1 MAYIGNFDAS
11 TVAPATEYQALPSGE
26 YLMAVTES
34 EMKETKGGTGQYLQM
49 SLTVLNAAVQEH
61 LGRKVFVRLNLINAN
76 QTAVDIAQREL
87 SAICHAVGVL
97 KLQDSQQL
105 HDLPMTC
112 KVAHLPAKGEYAESN
127 KISAYKPASE
137 YGKGKPGAPAA
148 PRPGVPQPPRP
159 VAPAPAG
166 VVQPP
171 RPAAPAATP
180 AGTPPWNEAPFAAP
194 AAAPAAPAPA
204 PVEAPR
210 VAPWRQAAAA

>member
-1 MAYIGNFDAS
+1 MAYIGIFDAN

-49 SLTVLNAAVQEH
+49 TFTVLNAAVQEH

-105 HDLPMTC
+105 HDLPMCC

-137 YGKGKPGAPAA
+137 YGKGKPGAVAA
-148 PRPGVPQPPRP
+148 PRPGVPTPPQPLRP
-159 VAPAPAG
+159 TASAAVPFAAPPAYPAQAPVTAVAPAP
-166 VVQPP
+166 
-171 RPAAPAATP
+171 
-180 AGTPPWNEAPFAAP
+180 
-194 AAAPAAPAPA
+194 AAPAAPAPA
-204 PVEAPR
+204 APK
-210 VAPWRQAAAA
+210 VAPWRQSAPAAA

>member
-11 TVAPATEYQALPSGE
+11 TVAPATEFQALPSGE

-97 KLQDSQQL
+97 KLQDSTQL

-112 KVAHLPAKGEYAESN
+112 KVAHIPAKGEFAESN

-137 YGKGKPGAPAA
+137 YGKGKPGAPAT

-159 VAPAPAG
+159 VAPAG
-166 VVQPP
+166 VAQPP
-171 RPAAPAATP
+171 RPVAQSAAP

-194 AAAPAAPAPA
+194 AAAAAPAPA
-204 PVEAPR
+204 VEAPK